1 MAYKLEKKYPENYS
15 KDIINIINDL
25 TLSSGQRP
33 FLQGSG
39 KLKLNY
45 PSDYDL
51 AQKIKIN
58 KSIKSNFQAVIRK
71 LLKRK
76 NVFIGD
82 IKSGEIPELKVV
94 PADTTERNYNE
105 RRPEMIRKLNDFYKS
120 GFIDKEELDESL
132 KLLRPNLTDMDMA
145 VIKHDIRYEVIRW
158 RPQDILA
165 GHITYRKHK
174 VDFNTYLFGDNTT
187 KIDVITW
194 VNGVRYS
201 ECTMIYFF
209 LDEKGIPTNSMASNF
224 ELTIKN
230 EIPYLLYKG
239 RYLKICK
246 RMNNLE
252 MISKNPDDDLLRKF
266 YNLFN
271 SDLSLLNQVI
281 GDIDILMFL
290 IDSVKIIPK
299 ERFEYEID
307 QMKYRLGNMTDIK
320 YLKQES
326 ITVRLLDEL
335 EKDVVNI
342 DKMEKLKTS
351 LNTIL
356 QGEVYLIMKHWRLL
370 PVPSKYLPIGFRTR
384 DGANKDRYNELLLG
398 GKELLVKIPEKEF
411 IKEHKHLIPLL
422 TKGTKAQRAKEAQ
435 DQSAELKTILNK

>member
-15 KDIINIINDL
+15 KDIINIIKDL
-25 TLSSGQRP
+25 TLASGQQP

-58 KSIKSNFQAVIRK
+58 KSIKSNFKSVIKK

-94 PADTTERNYNE
+94 PADTTEKNYNE
-105 RRPEMIRKLNDFYKS
+105 RRPEMLRKLNDFYKS
-120 GFIDKEELDESL
+120 GFIDKKELDESL
-132 KLLRPNLTDMDMA
+132 KLLRPSLTDMDMA

-158 RPQDILA
+158 KPQDILK
-165 GHITYRKHK
+165 GCITYRKHK

-209 LDEKGIPTNSMASNF
+209 LDEKGVPTNSMASNF

-239 RYLKICK
+239 KYLKICK

-266 YNLFN
+266 YDLFN

-281 GDIDILMFL
+281 GDIDILIFL
-290 IDSVKIIPK
+290 IENVKIIPK
-299 ERFEYEID
+299 AKFEYEID
-307 QMKYRLGNMTDIK
+307 QMKYRLGNMTDTK
-320 YLKQES
+320 YLKQEY
-326 ITVRLLDEL
+326 ITTQLLNEI
-335 EKDVVNI
+335 EKDVVDI

-351 LNTIL
+351 LSTIL
-356 QGEVYLIMKHWRLL
+356 QGEALLIMKRWKLF
-370 PVPSKYLPIGFRTR
+370 PVPRKYLPSGFNTR
-384 DGANKDRYNELLLG
+384 DVAKKDRYNELLIG
-398 GKELLVKIPEKEF
+398 GKDTIVKIPEKEF

-422 TKGTKAQRAKEAQ
+422 TKGTKAQRVKEAQ
-435 DQSAELKTILNK
+435 DQSAELKTVINK